1 MSQQAT
7 ANDTKKNDY
16 IEPCPKTPNCV
27 SSIDTSRGHFIQ
39 PLEFS
44 GSASKM
50 QHKLLQIINQFK
62 GARVVTFEKNFI
74 EAEFISAVFRFVD
87 DVRFYLD
94 DRNKIVEELSYGR
107 QRQVELALT
116 AAQNPALI
124 MLDEPTA
131 GLSVTVT
138 KDTIELIK
146 RIAKGKTLLMVEHDM
161 DVVFNLADRITV
173 LNDGRML
180 ATGSPDEIRENED
193 VKNAYLG
200 RK

>member
-1 MSQQAT
+1 M
-7 ANDTKKNDY
+7 
-16 IEPCPKTPNCV
+16 
-27 SSIDTSRGHFIQ
+27 
-39 PLEFS
+39 
-44 GSASKM
+44 
-50 QHKLLQIINQFK
+50 
-62 GARVVTFEKNFI
+62 
-74 EAEFISAVFRFVD
+74 
-87 DVRFYLD
+87 
-94 DRNKIVEELSYGR
+94 
-107 QRQVELALT
+107 ELALT